1 LSTSSP
7 SKKERLKVN
16 PWLSK
21 NPREER
27 QLDADI
33 PATARVD
40 QWLKTKDDLSK
51 SAWIFLGAI
60 DANHIASRLEI
71 FIIIY
76 LDLREFK

>member
-1 LSTSSP
+1 
-7 SKKERLKVN
+7 VAFQ
-16 PWLSK
+16 

-33 PATARVD
+33 PPTARVN

-60 DANHIASRLEI
+60 DANHIANRLEI